1 MQIVWGIVIAVLSLL
16 CWGGQVIVWL
26 APAAG
31 ERLSL
36 SEAKA
41 DVEPTFWADVRGEAP
56 WDSLTLWTLL
66 VAGVLLTVDN
76 SARTHF
82 GLVGGAMYVY
92 FAGRGIFTRVAMQR
106 RGLRVGA
113 PSNLN
118 LGYAMLAIWG
128 ITGLITIV
136 VAIIALPAS

>member
-1 MQIVWGIVIAVLSLL
+1 MQILWGIVIVVLSVL

-26 APAAG
+26 FPETG

-36 SEAKA
+36 SEAKG
-41 DVEPTFWADVRGEAP
+41 DVDPAFWADVRGEAP

-66 VAGVLLTVDN
+66 AAGVLLIIDN
-76 SARTHF
+76 SAWAYF

-92 FAGRGIFTRVAMQR
+92 FAGRGIFARVAMQR

-113 PSNLN
+113 PSNLK